1 MQNKKRNY
9 VTLLISFL
17 LILFGSVNA
26 QSIIGKVIS
35 KKTGKDLGRV
45 EVTLITSDERRETQ
59 SSQSDGIFKF
69 YDAEISDSLIF
80 KLENYEPLKVK
91 INHTKIIVRMDTL
104 IQSEQFVDP
113 FAQTLSSAGKT
124 DRSIGDIPAS
134 VVLIT
139 KDEIQSLGYQSVEEI
154 LINVPGLYGI
164 EQHDWT
170 GQGMNIGARGFYSP
184 GFNNEMVILVNGV
197 NMLEDHNSFY
207 PLARL
212 EVPIE
217 SIERIEV
224 IRGPMSVIY
233 GSGAFL
239 GSINIITDVME
250 SEKNEKVSGIVSVG
264 KGIEKDFRTTAV
276 VKSNTLLGHQS
287 FSFGSSNFA
296 GPDQPFD
303 SIVGSLGEGR
313 ATKGVFNSIRTFIN
327 YSGNFQKFKMNLSY
341 SQAKKN
347 YIFGLGD
354 LPDGHN
360 ARLLGGNGQIAYSD
374 QLGKDSILIFN
385 AKIGYFSHRNKQ
397 DYSYNYGSIGSFE
410 SNAVEAEVNG
420 MWLLQKSKLNLPI
433 ELTTGLYYRRAFGL
447 YTSYTDGFFKWYRLA
462 ENSAK
467 ENYGIVLNSF
477 YDVTPVRRRNGKK
490 HQLQLVAGVRLEY
503 IPEYDI
509 ELNYRGDVSGEFG
522 VKYENNM
529 VLIPRAGLIYKVN
542 KNNIVKLLYGSGIKQ
557 PSFIQVSDRQEDIN
571 KLNQSTLTSLEL
583 NFLNTTRFGE
593 GRKSWTNQVNFSL
606 FYNQLDALIERFS
619 EVNIL
624 TGNISYSSGNQ
635 GQINTLGGELS
646 NQFNFKK
653 MNISFSYTFQLSNN
667 LTEYNTYPL
676 NSNGI
681 VEIDVDTVENTQY
694 SPRNLI
700 YANLIWKFSDRLEM
714 GAKLRYVDNM
724 FSEFKTDWDVS
735 LQETVGYDVSNGKII
750 EAPAYVMVDAQASIK
765 NLWGKLR
772 IDLNVKNI
780 LNTSPRIPYG
790 SNTSW
795 ASQGMIGRGRWFML
809 SAKYLF

>member
-1 MQNKKRNY
+1 MSRY
-9 VTLLISFL
+9 IALPSCILVLFIS
-17 LILFGSVNA
+17 
-26 QSIIGKVIS
+26 IS
-35 KKTGKDLGRV
+35 
-45 EVTLITSDERRETQ
+45 ITSIAQNESIQNNETMNYHFMIHERSLKNGDTITKYIYVDCQTGE
-59 SSQSDGIFKF
+59 
-69 YDAEISDSLIF
+69 ECLDSMSEKSINDDF
-80 KLENYEPLKVK
+80 QVLK
-91 INHTKIIVRMDTL
+91 DTL
-104 IQSEQFVDP
+104 MQSEQFDDP
-113 FAQTLSSAGKT
+113 FAKTLSSAGKT

-139 KDEIQSLGYQSVEEI
+139 KKEIQSLGYQSVEEI

-239 GSINIITDVME
+239 GSINIITDV
-250 SEKNEKVSGIVSVG
+250 KDNDNNEKVSGIVSLG
-264 KGIEKDFRTTAV
+264 KGIQRDFRTTAV
-276 VKSNTLLGHQS
+276 IRANTNLGHQS

-303 SIVGSLGEGR
+303 SIVGSLGDSKT
-313 ATKGVFNSIRTFIN
+313 TKGVFNSRRTFIN

-341 SQAKKN
+341 SQAQKK
-347 YIFGLGD
+347 YIFGLVD
-354 LPDGHN
+354 LPEGHN
-360 ARLLGGNGQIAYSD
+360 SRLSGGNAQIAYSD
-374 QLGKDSILIFN
+374 QLGRDSVLIFN
-385 AKIGYFSHRNKQ
+385 AKIAYFSHQNKQ
-397 DYSYNYGSIGSFE
+397 DYSYNYDNTGGFE

-420 MWLLQKSKLNLPI
+420 MWMLQKSKLKLPI

-467 ENYGIVLNSF
+467 ENYGLVLNSF
-477 YDVTPVRRRNGKK
+477 FDLTPERRTNSKS
-490 HQLQLVAGVRLEY
+490 HQLQLIAGVRLEY

-509 ELNYRGDVSGEFG
+509 ELNYRADVSGEFG

-542 KNNIVKLLYGSGIKQ
+542 QNNIVKLLYGSGIKQ
-557 PSFIQVSDRQEDIN
+557 PSFIQVSDRKEDIN
-571 KLNQSTLTSLEL
+571 ELNQSTLTSLEL
-583 NFLNTTRFGE
+583 NFLNTTRSGE
-593 GRKSWTNQVNFSL
+593 GRKYWTNQVNFSL
-606 FYNQLDALIERFS
+606 FYNQLDSLIERFS
-619 EVNIL
+619 EVDIV

-635 GQINTLGGELS
+635 GQISTLGGELT
-646 NQFNFKK
+646 NQFNFNKLQ
-653 MNISFSYTFQLSNN
+653 ISLSYTFQTSTNSTN
-667 LTEYNTYPL
+667 FKTYPII
-676 NSNGI
+676 NGT
-681 VEIDVDTVENTQY
+681 VQVDSTNLIPKTQY
-694 SPRNLI
+694 SPQHLG
-700 YANLIWKFSDRLEM
+700 YANLIWEISDHLSL
-714 GAKLRYVDNM
+714 GTKLRYVGSM
-724 FSEFKTDWDVS
+724 FSEYKTDWDAD
-735 LQETVGYDVSNGKII
+735 LQDIIGYDESSGKLK
-750 EAPAYVMVDAQASIK
+750 EASGYLMADAQLSIT
-765 NLWGKLR
+765 NLWDRLR

-780 LNTSPRIPYG
+780 FDTDFHIPYG
-790 SNTSW
+790 SNNTSW
-795 ASQGMIGRGRWFML
+795 ASRGMMGRGRWFML
-809 SAKYLF
+809 TAKYSF